1 METIEAAPE
10 SAGYPLRKP
19 LQGFRGFHGSRY
31 RIIWRLLTLDDGEIA
46 AEVVYAGI
54 RAAGDQRRLRRTPK
68 TLQYARPL
76 TYGPTNYRQFR
87 APQQIMLETSAAWL
101 VDQGLVRPGIA
112 HMPMRLSLSTTR
124 LAVPQKPDPPSGH

>member
-1 METIEAAPE
+1 MGTPGPKRRLFVNRVGVESLLELPKNVQRQALRKMETIEAAPE

-54 RAAGDQRRLRRTPK
+54 RAAGDQRDAYAELQRLFN
-68 TLQYARPL
+68 TLDL
-76 TYGPTNYRQFR
+76 
-87 APQQIMLETSAAWL
+87 
-101 VDQGLVRPGIA
+101 
-112 HMPMRLSLSTTR
+112 
-124 LAVPQKPDPPSGH
+124 